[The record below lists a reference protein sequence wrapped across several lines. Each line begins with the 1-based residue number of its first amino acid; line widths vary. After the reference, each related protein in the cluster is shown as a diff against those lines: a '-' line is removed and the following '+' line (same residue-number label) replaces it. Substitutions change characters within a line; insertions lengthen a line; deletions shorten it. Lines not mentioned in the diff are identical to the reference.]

1 MNETI
6 AAVIGLAL
14 GRANSEREFILL
26 DNMTE
31 DFYLKEVI
39 TDFEVLVDLK
49 TQIGVAYIEWL
60 ESNETE
66 GNK

>member
-14 GRANSEREFILL
+14 GRATSEREFILL

-31 DFYLKEVI
+31 DFYLNEVI
-39 TDFEVLVDLK
+39 TDFNVFIDLK

-66 GNK
+66 GEK

>member
-26 DNMTE
+26 DSMTE
-31 DFYLKEVI
+31 DFYLNEVI
-39 TDFEVLVDLK
+39 TDFNVFIDLK

-60 ESNETE
+60 ETNETE
-66 GNK
+66 GDK

>member
-31 DFYLKEVI
+31 DFYLNEVI
-39 TDFEVLVDLK
+39 TDFNVFIDLK

-60 ESNETE
+60 EEKDRE
-66 GNK
+66 GR

>member
-31 DFYLKEVI
+31 DFYLNEVI
-39 TDFEVLVDLK
+39 TDFNVFIDLK

-66 GNK
+66 GDK

>member
-14 GRANSEREFILL
+14 ARADSEREFIMLV
-26 DNMTE
+26 NMT
-31 DFYLKEVI
+31 DAFYLNEVI
-39 TDFEVLVDLK
+39 TDFELFIDLK

-60 ESNETE
+60 ETNETE
-66 GNK
+66 GDK

>member
-6 AAVIGLAL
+6 AGVIGLAL

-31 DFYLKEVI
+31 DFYLNEVI
-39 TDFEVLVDLK
+39 TDFNVFIDLK
-49 TQIGVAYIEWL
+49 TQIEVAYIEWL
-60 ESNETE
+60 ETNETE

>member
-14 GRANSEREFILL
+14 ARADSEREFIML

-31 DFYLKEVI
+31 DFYLNEVI
-39 TDFEVLVDLK
+39 TDFELFIDLK
-49 TQIGVAYIEWL
+49 TRIGVAYIEWL

-66 GNK
+66 ENK

>member
-49 TQIGVAYIEWL
+49 TQIGVAFIEWL
-60 ESNETE
+60 EEKDRE
-66 GNK
+66 GR

>member
-14 GRANSEREFILL
+14 GRADSEREFIMLS
-26 DNMTE
+26 NMTE
-31 DFYLKEVI
+31 DFYLNEVI
-39 TDFEVLVDLK
+39 TDFGVFVDLK

-60 ESNETE
+60 ESSETE
-66 GNK
+66 ENK